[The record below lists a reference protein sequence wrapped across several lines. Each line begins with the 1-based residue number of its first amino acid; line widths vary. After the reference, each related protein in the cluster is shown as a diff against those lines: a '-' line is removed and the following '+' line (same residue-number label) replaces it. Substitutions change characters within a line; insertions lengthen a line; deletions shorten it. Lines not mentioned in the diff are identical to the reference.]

1 MNRKHVSH
9 YLLKYAV
16 GMCFLGLMCSY
27 SSKGLAQKADAFR
40 LQQGVNI
47 GDWLSQKANV
57 SFKEKDVEMLSAL
70 QFDHVRLP
78 VDECQLF
85 NTDGSKNAESFV
97 RLHTALGWIEKH
109 HMKAVVDLHI
119 IKEHDF
125 GGGAESF
132 IDDFEDGIVG
142 KWKPNSSS
150 GIKVEVV
157 DNPDATGSNKS
168 QKVLHVSLTENSN
181 WKGTERKEVNIS
193 VGSSQFKYLRFK
205 VRKSKTGYITF
216 KFEAEDGTT
225 AYLGYDVKVKDR
237 WIEADVS
244 PYHKL
249 EGKKITRITIRPDN
263 EMAELWID
271 DVAFSSSH
279 SSYKTAVKQ
288 NLWSSVEAQQHFIG
302 LWKQLQSE
310 LKRYPEDL
318 LAYELLNE
326 PTAPTAA
333 NWNRLAAKTLAEIR
347 KEEPLRKVVIGS
359 NLWNNVKEFSHLEV
373 PSGDKNIIL
382 TFHFYNPHLITHYQA
397 SWLSA
402 FAHLTVPIQYPGL
415 AVTDDDFNALSP
427 ADQAAVA
434 SEGRTFDKAILK
446 TLMKQAIDKA
456 RSLGLQVWCG
466 EFGCYNRTP
475 RQSRLK
481 WLEDVAQICRE
492 YGIGHCLWNFQGGF
506 GFVTPEVSKVNDA
519 YIVNAQTDW
528 ERLNIASL
536 KNNPAVKA
544 YATDNNSGTYGA
556 DKAIDG
562 TYNTRWGA
570 GKNVGECDW
579 WVDLGRI
586 YAVNMIC
593 PLWENYAKLY
603 EIYVATEANPD
614 GTPQWSTTPVI
625 SQKKHLGEYRRT
637 YVSNDIAAGSYF
649 PDPHVLDAPVKA
661 RYIKLKQLKSGS
673 SSWGASLWEMHVLGT
688 PDGPTTHI
696 DQRTGCHQTVRSADK
711 DAIYTLQGIRVPRKQ
726 LAGTIYIQGGK
737 KYVVR

>member
-1 MNRKHVSH
+1 
-9 YLLKYAV
+9 
-16 GMCFLGLMCSY
+16 
-27 SSKGLAQKADAFR
+27 
-40 LQQGVNI
+40 
-47 GDWLSQKANV
+47 
-57 SFKEKDVEMLSAL
+57 
-70 QFDHVRLP
+70 
-78 VDECQLF
+78 
-85 NTDGSKNAESFV
+85 
-97 RLHTALGWIEKH
+97 
-109 HMKAVVDLHI
+109 
-119 IKEHDF
+119 
-125 GGGAESF
+125 
-132 IDDFEDGIVG
+132 
-142 KWKPNSSS
+142 
-150 GIKVEVV
+150 
-157 DNPDATGSNKS
+157 
-168 QKVLHVSLTENSN
+168 
-181 WKGTERKEVNIS
+181 
-193 VGSSQFKYLRFK
+193 
-205 VRKSKTGYITF
+205 
-216 KFEAEDGTT
+216 
-225 AYLGYDVKVKDR
+225 
-237 WIEADVS
+237 
-244 PYHKL
+244 
-249 EGKKITRITIRPDN
+249 
-263 EMAELWID
+263 
-271 DVAFSSSH
+271 
-279 SSYKTAVKQ
+279 
-288 NLWSSVEAQQHFIG
+288 
-302 LWKQLQSE
+302 
-310 LKRYPEDL
+310 
-318 LAYELLNE
+318 
-326 PTAPTAA
+326 
-333 NWNRLAAKTLAEIR
+333 
-347 KEEPLRKVVIGS
+347 
-359 NLWNNVKEFSHLEV
+359 
-373 PSGDKNIIL
+373 
-382 TFHFYNPHLITHYQA
+382 
-397 SWLSA
+397 
-402 FAHLTVPIQYPGL
+402 
-415 AVTDDDFNALSP
+415 
-427 ADQAAVA
+427 
-434 SEGRTFDKAILK
+434 
-446 TLMKQAIDKA
+446 MKQAIDKA
-456 RSLGLQVWCG
+456 QSLGLQVWCG

-593 PLWENYAKLY
+593 PLWENYAKQY
-603 EIYVATEANPD
+603 EIYMATDTNPD